1 MNAQTDEYAYALCKK
16 NVFLGMYMSGACQIQ
31 EIVLDLFVL
40 KGTPCRGDPG
50 RPAKKVSHR
59 Q

>member
-16 NVFLGMYMSGACQIQ
+16 CIFYIYMSRACQSQ
-31 EIVLDLFVL
+31 EIVLDLVVR
-40 KGTPCRGDPG
+40 KSTPYTGDPG
-50 RPAKKVSHR
+50 RPAKMVSHK